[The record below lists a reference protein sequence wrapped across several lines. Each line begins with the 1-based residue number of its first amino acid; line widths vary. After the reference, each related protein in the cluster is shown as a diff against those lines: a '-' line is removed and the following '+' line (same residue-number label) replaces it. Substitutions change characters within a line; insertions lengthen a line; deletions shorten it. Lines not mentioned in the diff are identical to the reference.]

1 MISFLD
7 EAFPLSVAFG
17 ATGGPE
23 RLTDIVA
30 LASGH
35 EARNARWADSRR
47 RYDAAT
53 GIRTVDDL
61 RSVLAL
67 FETARGRLSGFRF
80 RDPVDHS
87 TAADGG
93 VPAPDDQV
101 VGTGDGV
108 ADRFTLSKAYGMGA
122 STYTRPIRLPVA
134 ASVRVAIDG
143 MEQTSGPDFTVDAA
157 TGEVVLASAPA
168 NGAAV
173 TAGCVFDVPVRFDT
187 DRLDVS
193 LTHFQ
198 AGDIPSIPLVEIRL
212 D

>member
-30 LASGH
+30 LASGD

-93 VPAPDDQV
+93 SPAPDNQV
-101 VGTGDGV
+101 LGTGDGL
-108 ADRFTLSKAYGMGA
+108 ADRFALSKTYGADASAYA
-122 STYTRPIRLPVA
+122 RPIRLPVA

-157 TGEVVLASAPA
+157 TGEVVFMSAPA